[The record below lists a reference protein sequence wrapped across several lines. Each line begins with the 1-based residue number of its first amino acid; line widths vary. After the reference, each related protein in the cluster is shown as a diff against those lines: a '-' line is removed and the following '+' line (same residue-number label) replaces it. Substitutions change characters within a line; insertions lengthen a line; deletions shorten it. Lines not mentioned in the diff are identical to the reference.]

1 MGIETYRTSPANNGS
16 VLATGT
22 MVEGM
27 SPGLVN
33 DSMRQIAADLRNFY
47 NDPFFIEYGI
57 GDGATTYTRVNGTS
71 FTLPANLIDDYHV

>member
-16 VLATGT
+16 VLESGT

-47 NDPFFIEYGI
+47 NDPFFY
-57 GDGATTYTRVNGTS
+57 
-71 FTLPANLIDDYHV
+71 